1 MPDHATVSDKT
12 PAAVSATAPNKTDG
26 ARWGLL
32 LLPAAAV
39 LALVFILPM
48 LGIIDLSLRPS
59 AGKAQVGPGHTLQHY
74 IAFLADPFYRK
85 VLINSFWLGLIVT
98 LLTLAIGYPTAYFM
112 ARTRSRFGSVLN
124 FLVFAPLLVSI
135 LIRNLGWFPLL
146 GREGFINDVLL
157 SLGIIQ
163 QPLAMSNNFT
173 GVVIGMVHALLP
185 YMILTL
191 AGVIRSIPPEL
202 EEASI
207 NLGAGAVETFFR
219 VVLPLSRP
227 GLVAGGL
234 LVFTMA
240 LGAFTTPVIMGGNR
254 VLVMPTYIAQQMRT
268 LLNYP
273 VGSAAAVIL
282 FVCTVALTILSLRVG
297 ERGERRS

>member
-1 MPDHATVSDKT
+1 MLDRVPSPEK
-12 PAAVSATAPNKTDG
+12 SGG
-26 ARWGLL
+26 ASWGWL

-48 LGIIDLSLRPS
+48 LDIAGLSVHPS
-59 AGKAQVGPGHTLQHY
+59 AGKAQVGPGFTLQYY
-74 IAFLADPFYRK
+74 IGFLSDPFYRR
-85 VLINSFWLGLIVT
+85 VLMNTFWLGAIVT
-98 LLTLAIGYPTAYFM
+98 ALTLVIGYPTAYFM
-112 ARTRSRFGSVLN
+112 ARTHSRFGGVLN

-146 GREGFINDVLL
+146 SREGFINNVLM
-157 SLGIIQ
+157 SLGLID
-163 QPLAMSNNFT
+163 QPLALANNFT
-173 GVVIGMVHALLP
+173 GVVIGVVHALLP

-191 AGVIRSIPPEL
+191 TGVIRSIPLEL

-207 NLGAGAVETFFR
+207 NLGAGVVETFFR

-227 GLVAGGL
+227 GMVAGGL

-240 LGAFTTPVIMGGNR
+240 VGAFTTPVIMGGNR

-273 VGSAAAVIL
+273 LGSAAAIIL
-282 FVCTVALTILSLRVG
+282 FVCTVVLTMLSLRVG
-297 ERGERRS
+297 ERWDRRS